1 MADINDDDDFQDGWD
16 DDADL
21 DLDLDDDDD
30 EEESESANAMDVT
43 EALPVKSEGAEVDYA
58 KTNDDDDD
66 DDSDDPFGDDDDA
79 ILAQLNTEIMDTTV
93 EGWDEDEEEI
103 VFEEIESSSPVAKE
117 AFTASEHI
125 VSVAPPPHK
134 PKPPVSTSTNMHTAS
149 TVTRS
154 AAAPAPRPA
163 VAVAVEKELTEMANE
178 GWGDDDDDLFSEES
192 ESSAAAH
199 ENNITTQAPDPAP
212 TAPPLQQP
220 KVVSSYSITEE
231 LLKASSS
238 FGSSEA
244 SGADEKFEESE
255 GWDDD
260 EDLMFDTVEEEE
272 PEPRHDVPPI
282 GTATRPSES
291 TVAANENNM
300 THTQAPAPTAQ
311 SPRQAGKVV
320 STYSTTAELLAASS
334 SFGSSES
341 SNDADKQV
349 EESSGWD
356 DDADLMFDTVDEQE
370 SEPRNNV
377 PSIGTATRPPP
388 PPPPKPPSPLYTA
401 LEDYLLQLPRLQSSI
416 NAVLEYECN
425 TDEKANEL
433 VQYYSERPGLTEYTV
448 KKELPRMEYALVQ
461 GPNKVV
467 TDKKEIA
474 QRLHQDASS
483 LISRCAN
490 QSLLADLL
498 QVFTGSDLLV
508 RPQYMAA
515 ALAVS
520 CRFRLDLSQSLV
532 QVQAQLDLCLP
543 TENGRWKVAELL
555 VRIDFCSQPDRPF
568 VKYQLEAIRPA
579 VQPNDPAWPLQLHGV
594 VEMLGHL
601 DLGDDDND
609 DAMHPAP
616 AAMDNNFRD
625 VFLQQSQSMFQNS
638 AVGIRSAWQEIDTV
652 AGFSNKLGR
661 LPRFDDVMQHAE
673 IAAEAEAH
681 SASSVQERPTSIL
694 GGFFGKLAKSV
705 ALPDEDPSMYQDWQA
720 PVSNA
725 PPAQPVLYS
734 RSPAPSAPR
743 FYNKETPSP
752 PQRPQLYNKL
762 TPPPPD
768 RPAVQVPKLY
778 NETPGRPPRGPPPTP
793 LAPPPPPQ
801 PPSASTGTS
810 ALSHS
815 KPPPARA
822 PVEPEVE
829 DELEPNVED
838 GWDDDLNLDDD
849 EDESVSAPV
858 PSPPKPRAIEQQ
870 QQPVPVKLV
879 PPPSDKDDSGDW
891 VYNLADDIIP
901 TRKRWVNP
909 RPGSRQL
916 RSFATQ

>member
-1 MADINDDDDFQDGWD
+1 MTDINDNDDDFQDGWGD
-16 DDADL
+16 DVDLDL
-21 DLDLDDDDD
+21 DLDLDDDND
-30 EEESESANAMDVT
+30 EESESANQNAMNVT
-43 EALPVKSEGAEVDYA
+43 EALPVKTEIA
-58 KTNDDDDD
+58 KVNDD
-66 DDSDDPFGDDDDA
+66 DDSDDPFDDDDA

-93 EGWDEDEEEI
+93 EGWDEDEDI
-103 VFEEIESSSPVAKE
+103 LLDEIESSSPVVNEE
-117 AFTASEHI
+117 AVTVPVKVPI
-125 VSVAPPPHK
+125 GAPPPQK
-134 PKPPVSTSTNMHTAS
+134 SPASTSTNIHTH
-149 TVTRS
+149 S
-154 AAAPAPRPA
+154 AAEPA
-163 VAVAVEKELTEMANE
+163 VIAPPPPAAVEEQIQMASE
-178 GWGDDDDDLFSEES
+178 GWGDDDDDLFSEDS
-192 ESSAAAH
+192 ESSAAAKEH
-199 ENNITTQAPDPAP
+199 NMTQAPVPTP
-212 TAPPLQQP
+212 TASPPQQP
-220 KVVSSYSITEE
+220 AGKVVSTFSTTEE

-238 FGSSEA
+238 FGSSKA
-244 SGADEKFEESE
+244 SNDDEADEKFKETE

-272 PEPRHDVPPI
+272 PEPRQNVPPI
-282 GTATRPSES
+282 RTVTRPPPPPAPKP
-291 TVAANENNM
+291 VP
-300 THTQAPAPTAQ
+300 APAPA
-311 SPRQAGKVV
+311 PP
-320 STYSTTAELLAASS
+320 STEMLLAASS
-334 SFGSSES
+334 PVGSSEA
-341 SNDADKQV
+341 SNADADDKQV
-349 EESSGWD
+349 EESDGWG
-356 DDADLMFDTVDEQE
+356 DDADLMFDTVEQQD
-370 SEPRNNV
+370 PRNDV
-377 PSIGTATRPPP
+377 PPLNGTATRPAP
-388 PPPPKPPSPLYTA
+388 PPPPKPQSPLYTA

-461 GPNKVV
+461 GPNNVV
-467 TDKKEIA
+467 TDKQEIA
-474 QRLHQDASS
+474 QRLHQDSSS
-483 LISRCAN
+483 LVGRCAN

-579 VQPNDPAWPLQLHGV
+579 VQPNDPAWTLQLHGV
-594 VEMLGHL
+594 VQMLGHL
-601 DLGDDDND
+601 DLDDHDND

-616 AAMDNNFRD
+616 ATMDNNFRD

-673 IAAEAEAH
+673 IAAEAEAEIT
-681 SASSVQERPTSIL
+681 SSVQGRPTSIL

-720 PVSNA
+720 PA
-725 PPAQPVLYS
+725 PAAPSAQPMLYS
-734 RSPAPSAPR
+734 RSPAPSGPR
-743 FYNKETPSP
+743 FYNMETPSP
-752 PQRPQLYNKL
+752 PQRPQLYNKM
-762 TPPPPD
+762 TPQPPD

-778 NETPGRPPRGPPPTP
+778 NETPGRPPRGPTP
-793 LAPPPPPQ
+793 LAPPPPQPQ
-801 PPSASTGTS
+801 PPSAPSGIS
-810 ALSHS
+810 ALSHD
-815 KPPPARA
+815 KPPPSTRA

-829 DELEPNVED
+829 DELEPDVED
-838 GWDDDLNLDDD
+838 GWDDDLDLDSV
-849 EDESVSAPV
+849 EDEPVSASV
-858 PSPPKPRAIEQQ
+858 TSPPKPHATEQQ
-870 QQPVPVKLV
+870 QQPVPIKLV
-879 PPPSDKDDSGDW
+879 PSPIDKVDNGDF
-891 VYNLADDIIP
+891 VYNPVSDIIP

-916 RSFATQ
+916 RPFASQ